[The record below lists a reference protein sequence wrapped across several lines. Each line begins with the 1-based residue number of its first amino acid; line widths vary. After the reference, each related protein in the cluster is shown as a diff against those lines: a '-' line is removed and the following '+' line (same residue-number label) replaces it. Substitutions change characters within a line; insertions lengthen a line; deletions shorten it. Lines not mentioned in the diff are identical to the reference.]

1 MQHSKSSLIVLAVFF
16 SSISLFAQTDSVK
29 YNSQI
34 QFHLINGYSLSYLN
48 LLSSSTG
55 LRFKVDLGLNGSSG
69 NSERSQI
76 YYNNGSN
83 NSAVDVQKF
92 KEDKSSSSQ
101 YLNLAVNYF
110 WLSNITKEIR
120 LYLGVGPLISFS
132 RYNSENNQERN
143 ATSNYPASRSV
154 YETTSSSFGLGIQG
168 VIGIECAVTE
178 KISLLAEFNL
188 SGTYS
193 WDYWKNKSE
202 NQGTLSGRTE
212 STINGNSWNYGLN
225 NLKIGI
231 AYNF

>member
-16 SSISLFAQTDSVK
+16 SSISLFAQTDSLK
-29 YNSQI
+29 CNSQI

-55 LRFKVDLGLNGSSG
+55 LRFKADLGFGGSTSNLENVQNNYSSGSS
-69 NSERSQI
+69 NSGFDIQKSNEERS
-76 YYNNGSN
+76 
-83 NSAVDVQKF
+83 
-92 KEDKSSSSQ
+92 SSTQS
-101 YLNLAVNYF
+101 LNFSLNYF
-110 WLSNITKEIR
+110 WFANIIKEIK
-120 LYLGVGPLISFS
+120 LYVGIGPMIGFS
-132 RYNSENNQERN
+132 RYSNEYNQGRI
-143 ATSNYPASRSV
+143 ATSYYNESKYFNEA
-154 YETTSSSFGLGIQG
+154 TFSSIGIGFQG
-168 VIGIECAVTE
+168 VIGIECPVTE